1 MKDQRMSRPTN
12 PSKKITKKRHKCVVC
27 NKVLKIFERNLC
39 SCKLNVCM
47 KHKARD
53 LHDCPDE
60 TKERVALVKVV
71 APKVI
76 KI

>member
-1 MKDQRMSRPTN
+1 MKDKLSMDKKNSSSKTRP
-12 PSKKITKKRHKCVVC
+12 KCVVC
-27 NKVLKIFERNLC
+27 NKLLKVFERNLC

-47 KHKARD
+47 KHKQRL
-53 LHDCPDE
+53 LHGCPDSN
-60 TKERVALVKVV
+60 TITGNLVKVV

>member
-1 MKDQRMSRPTN
+1 MNKVSEPRP
-12 PSKKITKKRHKCVVC
+12 KCVVC
-27 NKVLKIFERNLC
+27 NKLLRVFERNLC

-47 KHKARD
+47 KHKQRL
-53 LHDCPDE
+53 LHECPDSN
-60 TKERVALVKVV
+60 TNTGNLVKVV

>member
-1 MKDQRMSRPTN
+1 MKDLLGGNMD
-12 PSKKITKKRHKCVVC
+12 KKIPIPKGRPKCVVC
-27 NKVLKIFERNLC
+27 NKLLKVFERNLC

-47 KHKARD
+47 KHKQRI
-53 LHDCPDE
+53 LHGCPDSSS
-60 TKERVALVKVV
+60 KAGNLVKIV